1 MAFTT
6 GGLIEAAH
14 FNAIQSTVA
23 NVLGTGSGN
32 SGYGQAL
39 QSAQVAAAQLIED
52 DHLNTLRLDIRKAYL
67 HQNNSY
73 PTLNVVST
81 ANTVDYVN
89 VLSNSWSLFETL
101 ANNINTNRNTI
112 SASRL
117 TSAATASSYVRTPV
131 WNATRVGSFTVT
143 FASATAARHFFNTG
157 GAVQISMNISG
168 SAISKVTDWNT
179 LFNTNMGTLT
189 FANLASS
196 RSGSGGTLSSSVAYT
211 TLTTTF
217 QTVYTTTSS
226 GTYAA
231 NNFNIQVRF
240 TSVSNL
246 AIEFQITLNDAAV
259 GNVDENVNGNLNIN
273 VNRRIANGALSDPI
287 TIAAP
292 TFSAMSGTVTT

>member
-14 FNAIQSTVA
+14 YNTIQSTVA
-23 NVLGTGSGN
+23 NVLATGSGDR
-32 SGYGQAL
+32 GYGQAL
-39 QSAQVAAAQLIED
+39 SSFQVSAGQLIED
-52 DHLNTLRLDIRKAYL
+52 DHLNNLRLDIRKAHL

-73 PTLNVVST
+73 PTLAVVST

-89 VLSNSWSLFETL
+89 VLNNSWSLFQTL
-101 ANNINTNRNTI
+101 ANNIDTNRNTI

-117 TSAATASSYVRTPV
+117 TTGSTASSYVRTTT
-131 WNATRVGSFTVT
+131 WNATRVGNFTVT

-157 GAVQISMNISG
+157 GAVQIDMNISG
-168 SAISKVTDWNT
+168 SVTAKVNDWNS
-179 LFNTNMGTLT
+179 LFGTNMGTLT

-196 RSGSGGTLSSSVAYT
+196 RSGSGGTLSSAVAYT

-217 QTVYTTTSS
+217 QTVYTTSS
-226 GTYAA
+226 AGTYSS

-240 TSVSNL
+240 TDVSNL
-246 AIEFQITLNDAAV
+246 AIEFQITLNDAAA
-259 GNVDENVNGNLNIN
+259 GTIDEDVNGNLNIN
-273 VNRRIANGALSDPI
+273 VNRRIANGALTDPI

-292 TFSAMSGTVTT
+292 TFGAMTGTVTA